1 MTKGELIR
9 ERRKALKMTQ
19 DDLASATGVTKATV
33 SRWESGDIHKMKEQ
47 QVISLARVLQIDS
60 AMLARDEV
68 LFGDE
73 VNIIRAY
80 RMSEEW
86 QKRAVRQV
94 LNIKEEGENA

>member
-47 QVISLARVLQIDS
+47 QVTALARVLQIDS

-68 LFGDE
+68 LFSDE
-73 VNIIRAY
+73 VAIIRAY
-80 RMSEEW
+80 RMAEEW
-86 QKRAVRQV
+86 QRKAVRHA
-94 LNIKEEGENA
+94 LDIKEEGGAV